1 MKYTMHEMLMK
12 AGNQRTK
19 EKKIELLREFDS
31 PELRSLVKSSYD
43 PNVKWLLPEGDV
55 PYNKK
60 DYKLGD
66 GSHKFLFTEIS
77 TLYHFVK
84 GGNNALKSSKREQM
98 FIELLESLHET
109 EAELLI
115 LAKDKGLYKEYKLSD
130 NVVREAFNW
139 NSNYC
144 KV

>member
-1 MKYTMHEMLMK
+1 MLKK
-12 AGNQRTK
+12 AGNGQTK
-19 EKKIELLREFDS
+19 DKKIKLLREFDS

-43 PNVKWLLPEGDV
+43 PSIVWLLPEGDV

-60 DYKLGD
+60 DFKLGD

-84 GGNNALKSSKREQM
+84 GGNDSLKKPKREQM

-109 EAELLI
+109 EAKLLI
-115 LAKDKGLYKEYKLSD
+115 LAKDKGLHKEYKLSD
-130 NVVREAFNW
+130 NVVREAFDW
-139 NSNYC
+139 NLEYR

>member
-1 MKYTMHEMLMK
+1 MHEMLKK
-12 AGNQRTK
+12 AGNQRSNAN
-19 EKKIELLREFDS
+19 KIKLLREFDS

-43 PNVKWLLPEGDV
+43 PNIEWLLPEGDV
-55 PYNKK
+55 PYNRK
-60 DYKLGD
+60 DFKLGD
-66 GSHKFLFTEIS
+66 GSHKFLFTEIP

-84 GGNNALKSSKREQM
+84 GGNDSLKKPKREQM
-98 FIELLESLHET
+98 FIELLESLHES

-115 LAKDKGLYKEYKLSD
+115 LAKDKGLHKEYKLSD

-139 NSNYC
+139 NSEYR

>member
-1 MKYTMHEMLMK
+1 MKYTMHEMLKK
-12 AGNQRTK
+12 ASNQRSNAL
-19 EKKIELLREFDS
+19 KIKLLREFDS
-31 PELRSLVKSSYD
+31 PELRSLLKSSYD
-43 PNVKWLLPEGDV
+43 PNIEWMLPEGDV
-55 PYNKK
+55 PYDKK

-109 EAELLI
+109 EANLLI
-115 LAKDKGLYKEYKLSD
+115 LAKDKSLYKEYKLSD
-130 NVVREAFNW
+130 NVIREALNW
-139 NSNYC
+139 NSEYR
-144 KV
+144 KI

>member
-1 MKYTMHEMLMK
+1 MKYTMHEMLKK
-12 AGNQRTK
+12 AGNGQTK
-19 EKKIELLREFDS
+19 DKKIKLLREFDS

-43 PNVKWLLPEGDV
+43 PSIVWLLPEGDV

-60 DYKLGD
+60 DFKLGD

-84 GGNNALKSSKREQM
+84 GGNDSLKKPKREQM

-109 EAELLI
+109 EAKLLI
-115 LAKDKGLYKEYKLSD
+115 LAKDKGLHKEYKLSD
-130 NVVREAFNW
+130 NVVREAFDW
-139 NSNYC
+139 NLEYR

>member
-1 MKYTMHEMLMK
+1 MKYTMHEMLKK
-12 AGNQRTK
+12 AGNGQTK
-19 EKKIELLREFDS
+19 DKKIKLLREFDS

-43 PNVKWLLPEGDV
+43 PSIVWLLPEGDV
-55 PYNKK
+55 PYNRK

-84 GGNNALKSSKREQM
+84 GGNDSLKKPKREQM
-98 FIELLESLHET
+98 FIELLESLHES

-115 LAKDKGLYKEYKLSD
+115 LAKDKGLYKKYKLSD
-130 NVVREAFNW
+130 NVIREAFNW
-139 NSNYC
+139 NSEYR

>member
-1 MKYTMHEMLMK
+1 MHEMLKK
-12 AGNQRTK
+12 AGNGQTK
-19 EKKIELLREFDS
+19 DKKIKLLREFDS

-43 PNVKWLLPEGDV
+43 PSIVWLLPEGDV

-60 DYKLGD
+60 DFKLGD

-84 GGNNALKSSKREQM
+84 GGNDSLKKPKREQM

-109 EAELLI
+109 EAKLLI
-115 LAKDKGLYKEYKLSD
+115 LAKDKGLHKEYKLSD
-130 NVVREAFNW
+130 NVVREAFDW
-139 NSNYC
+139 NLEYR

>member
-1 MKYTMHEMLMK
+1 MKYTMHEMLKK
-12 AGNQRTK
+12 ASNQRSNAL
-19 EKKIELLREFDS
+19 KIKLLREFDS
-31 PELRSLVKSSYD
+31 PELRSLLKSSYD
-43 PNVKWLLPEGDV
+43 PNIEWMLPEGDV
-55 PYNKK
+55 PYDKK

-109 EAELLI
+109 EANLLI
-115 LAKDKGLYKEYKLSD
+115 LAKDKSLYKEYKLSD
-130 NVVREAFNW
+130 NVIREAFNW
-139 NSNYC
+139 NSEYR
-144 KV
+144 KI

>member
-1 MKYTMHEMLMK
+1 MKYTMHEMLKK
-12 AGNQRTK
+12 ASNQRSNVL
-19 EKKIELLREFDS
+19 KIKLLREFDS
-31 PELRSLVKSSYD
+31 PELRSLLKSSYD
-43 PNVKWLLPEGDV
+43 PNIEWMLPEGDV

-84 GGNNALKSSKREQM
+84 GGNNTLKASKREQM

-109 EAELLI
+109 EANLLI
-115 LAKDKGLYKEYKLSD
+115 LAKDKSLYKEYKLSD
-130 NVVREAFNW
+130 NVIREAFNW
-139 NSNYC
+139 NSEYR
-144 KV
+144 KI

>member
-12 AGNQRTK
+12 AGNQNTK
-19 EKKIELLREFDS
+19 TKKINLLRKFDS

-43 PNVKWLLPEGDV
+43 PNIEWLLPEGDV

-66 GSHKFLFTEIS
+66 GSHKFLFTEMS

-84 GGNNALKSSKREQM
+84 GGNDSLKKLKREQM
-98 FIELLESLHET
+98 FIELLECLHES
-109 EAELLI
+109 EAKLLI

-139 NSNYC
+139 NTEYR

>member
-1 MKYTMHEMLMK
+1 MHEMLTK
-12 AGNQRTK
+12 AGNQNTK
-19 EKKIELLREFDS
+19 DKKIKLLHKFDS

-43 PNVKWLLPEGDV
+43 PNIVWLLPEGDV
-55 PYNKK
+55 PYNRK

-84 GGNNALKSSKREQM
+84 GGNDSLKKPKREQM
-98 FIELLESLHET
+98 FIELLESLHES

-115 LAKDKGLYKEYKLSD
+115 LAKDKGLYKKYKLSD
-130 NVVREAFNW
+130 NVIREAFNW
-139 NSNYC
+139 NSEYR

>member
-1 MKYTMHEMLMK
+1 MHEMLKK
-12 AGNQRTK
+12 AGNGQTK
-19 EKKIELLREFDS
+19 DKKIKLLREFDS

-43 PNVKWLLPEGDV
+43 PNIVWLLPEGDV
-55 PYNKK
+55 PYSRK

-84 GGNNALKSSKREQM
+84 GGNDSLKKPKREQM
-98 FIELLESLHET
+98 FIELLESLHES

-115 LAKDKGLYKEYKLSD
+115 LAKDKGLYKKYKLSD
-130 NVVREAFNW
+130 NVIREAFNW
-139 NSNYC
+139 NSEYR

>member
-1 MKYTMHEMLMK
+1 M
-12 AGNQRTK
+12 
-19 EKKIELLREFDS
+19 
-31 PELRSLVKSSYD
+31 
-43 PNVKWLLPEGDV
+43 LPEGDV

-84 GGNNALKSSKREQM
+84 GGNNALKASKREQM

-109 EAELLI
+109 EANLLI
-115 LAKDKGLYKEYKLSD
+115 LAKDKSLYKEYKLSD
-130 NVVREAFNW
+130 NVIREAFNW
-139 NSNYC
+139 NSEYR
-144 KV
+144 KI

>member
-1 MKYTMHEMLMK
+1 MKYTMHEMLKK
-12 AGNQRTK
+12 ASNQRSNAL
-19 EKKIELLREFDS
+19 KIKLLREFDS
-31 PELRSLVKSSYD
+31 PELRSLLKSSYD
-43 PNVKWLLPEGDV
+43 PNIEWMLPEGDV
-55 PYNKK
+55 PYDKK

-109 EAELLI
+109 EANLLI
-115 LAKDKGLYKEYKLSD
+115 LAKDKSLYKEYKLSD
-130 NVVREAFNW
+130 NLIREALNW
-139 NSNYC
+139 NSEYR
-144 KV
+144 KI

>member
-1 MKYTMHEMLMK
+1 MKYTMHEILKK
-12 AGNQRTK
+12 AGNQRSNAN
-19 EKKIELLREFDS
+19 KIKLLREFDS

-43 PNVKWLLPEGDV
+43 PNIEWLLPEGDV
-55 PYNKK
+55 PYNRK
-60 DYKLGD
+60 DFKLGD

-84 GGNNALKSSKREQM
+84 GGNDSLKKPKREQM
-98 FIELLESLHET
+98 FIELLESLHKS

-115 LAKDKGLYKEYKLSD
+115 LAKDKGLSKEYKLSD
-130 NVVREAFNW
+130 NVIKEAFNW
-139 NSNYC
+139 NSEYR

>member
-1 MKYTMHEMLMK
+1 MHEILKK
-12 AGNQRTK
+12 AGNQRSNAN
-19 EKKIELLREFDS
+19 KIKLLREFDS

-43 PNVKWLLPEGDV
+43 PGIRWLLPEGDV
-55 PYNKK
+55 PYDKK

-84 GGNNALKSSKREQM
+84 GGNPSLKQPKREQM
-98 FIELLESLHET
+98 FIELLESLHES

-139 NSNYC
+139 NSEYR

>member
-1 MKYTMHEMLMK
+1 MKYTMHEMLKK
-12 AGNQRTK
+12 AGNQRSNAN
-19 EKKIELLREFDS
+19 KIKLLREFDS

-43 PNVKWLLPEGDV
+43 PNIEWLLPEGDV
-55 PYNKK
+55 PYNRK
-60 DYKLGD
+60 DFKLGD
-66 GSHKFLFTEIS
+66 GSHKFLFTEIP

-84 GGNNALKSSKREQM
+84 GGNDSLKKPKREQM
-98 FIELLESLHET
+98 FIELLESLHES

-115 LAKDKGLYKEYKLSD
+115 LAKDKGLHKEYKLSD

-139 NSNYC
+139 NSEYR

>member
-1 MKYTMHEMLMK
+1 MKYTMHEMLTK
-12 AGNQRTK
+12 AGNGQTK
-19 EKKIELLREFDS
+19 EKKIKLLRKFDS

-43 PNVKWLLPEGDV
+43 PSIVWLLPEGDV

-130 NVVREAFNW
+130 NVIREAFNW
-139 NSNYC
+139 NSDYC

>member
-1 MKYTMHEMLMK
+1 MKYTMHEILKK
-12 AGNQRTK
+12 AGNQRSNAN
-19 EKKIELLREFDS
+19 KIKLLREFDS

-43 PNVKWLLPEGDV
+43 PNIEWLLPEGDV
-55 PYNKK
+55 PYNRK
-60 DYKLGD
+60 DFKLGD
-66 GSHKFLFTEIS
+66 GSHKFLFTEMS

-84 GGNNALKSSKREQM
+84 GGNDSLKKPKREQM
-98 FIELLESLHET
+98 FIELLESLHES

-115 LAKDKGLYKEYKLSD
+115 LAKDKGLHKEYKLSD

-139 NSNYC
+139 NSEYR

>member
-1 MKYTMHEMLMK
+1 MKYTMHEMLKK
-12 AGNQRTK
+12 AGNGQTK
-19 EKKIELLREFDS
+19 DKKIKLLREFDS

-43 PNVKWLLPEGDV
+43 PNIVWLLPEGDV
-55 PYNKK
+55 PYNRK

-84 GGNNALKSSKREQM
+84 GGNDSLKKPKREQM
-98 FIELLESLHET
+98 FIELLESLHES

-115 LAKDKGLYKEYKLSD
+115 LAKDKGLYKKYKLSD
-130 NVVREAFNW
+130 NVIREAFNW
-139 NSNYC
+139 NSEYR

>member
-1 MKYTMHEMLMK
+1 MKYTMHEMLKK
-12 AGNQRTK
+12 AGNQRSNAD
-19 EKKIELLREFDS
+19 KIKLLREFDS

-43 PNVKWLLPEGDV
+43 PNIEWLLPEGNV

-60 DYKLGD
+60 DFKLGD

-84 GGNNALKSSKREQM
+84 GGNDSLKKPKREQM
-98 FIELLESLHET
+98 FIELLESLHES

-139 NSNYC
+139 NSDYC

>member
-1 MKYTMHEMLMK
+1 MLKK
-12 AGNQRTK
+12 AGNQRSNAN
-19 EKKIELLREFDS
+19 KIKLLREFDS

-43 PNVKWLLPEGDV
+43 PNIEWLLPEGDV
-55 PYNKK
+55 PYNRK
-60 DYKLGD
+60 DFKLGD
-66 GSHKFLFTEIS
+66 GSHKFLFTEIP

-84 GGNNALKSSKREQM
+84 GGNDSLKKPKREQM
-98 FIELLESLHET
+98 FIELLESLHES

-115 LAKDKGLYKEYKLSD
+115 LAKDKGLHKEYKLSD

-139 NSNYC
+139 NSEYR

>member
-1 MKYTMHEMLMK
+1 MHEMLKK
-12 AGNQRTK
+12 AGNGQTK
-19 EKKIELLREFDS
+19 DKKIKLLREFDS

-43 PNVKWLLPEGDV
+43 PNIVWLLPEGDV
-55 PYNKK
+55 PYNRK

-84 GGNNALKSSKREQM
+84 GGNDSLKKPKREQM
-98 FIELLESLHET
+98 FIELLESLHES

-115 LAKDKGLYKEYKLSD
+115 LAKDKGLYKKYKLSD
-130 NVVREAFNW
+130 NVIREAFNW
-139 NSNYC
+139 NSEYR

>member
-1 MKYTMHEMLMK
+1 MHEILKK
-12 AGNQRTK
+12 AGNQRSNAN
-19 EKKIELLREFDS
+19 KIKLLREFDS

-43 PNVKWLLPEGDV
+43 PNIEWLLPEGDV
-55 PYNKK
+55 PYNRK
-60 DYKLGD
+60 DFKLGD
-66 GSHKFLFTEIS
+66 GSHKFLFTEMS

-84 GGNNALKSSKREQM
+84 GGNDSLKKPKREQM
-98 FIELLESLHET
+98 FIELLESLHES

-115 LAKDKGLYKEYKLSD
+115 LAKDKGLHKEYKLSD

-139 NSNYC
+139 NSEYR

>member
-1 MKYTMHEMLMK
+1 MKYTMHEMLKK
-12 AGNQRTK
+12 AGNQRSNAN
-19 EKKIELLREFDS
+19 KIKLLREFDS

-43 PNVKWLLPEGDV
+43 PNIEWLLPEGNV

-60 DYKLGD
+60 DFKLGD

-84 GGNNALKSSKREQM
+84 GGNDSLKKPKREQM
-98 FIELLESLHET
+98 FIELLESLHES

-139 NSNYC
+139 NSDYC

>member
-1 MKYTMHEMLMK
+1 MKYTMHEILKK
-12 AGNQRTK
+12 AGNQRSNAN
-19 EKKIELLREFDS
+19 KIKLLREFDS

-43 PNVKWLLPEGDV
+43 PGIRWLLPEGDV
-55 PYNKK
+55 PYDKK

-84 GGNNALKSSKREQM
+84 GGNPSLKQPKREQM
-98 FIELLESLHET
+98 FIELLESLHES

-139 NSNYC
+139 NSEYR